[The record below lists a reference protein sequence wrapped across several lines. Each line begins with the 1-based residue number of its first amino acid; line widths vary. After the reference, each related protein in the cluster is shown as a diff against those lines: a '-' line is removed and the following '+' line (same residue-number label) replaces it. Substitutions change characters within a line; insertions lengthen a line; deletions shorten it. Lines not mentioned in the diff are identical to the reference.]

1 MVTEGLCL
9 HGHLDVGEEQLRGEV
24 AVAWHR
30 DRTATDAADA
40 ESPAHGP
47 QARVWNG
54 TDAYGQPSAA
64 RNWYAKLCLARW
76 RQRVAKAARD
86 AAQRLE
92 GGNPSGVRAAADAT
106 AARAYS
112 EAVTDRT
119 RAARN
124 LAFLCRCAEAGILAN
139 GNDCHGLSDGPA
151 VPSEEQKLPP
161 GCISIVEALRGEP
174 PAAQGSPFK
183 LDVTPRPKKRKDRSR
198 GGTGSGHTRGRART
212 RPRANLGAARDRDRA
227 TPRRRLRVA
236 PPGVKLASR
245 AGT

>member
-1 MVTEGLCL
+1 M
-9 HGHLDVGEEQLRGEV
+9 
-24 AVAWHR
+24 
-30 DRTATDAADA
+30 
-40 ESPAHGP
+40 
-47 QARVWNG
+47 
-54 TDAYGQPSAA
+54 
-64 RNWYAKLCLARW
+64 
-76 RQRVAKAARD
+76 AKAARD

-183 LDVTPRPKKRKDRSR
+183 LDVTPRPEKRKDI
-198 GGTGSGHTRGRART
+198 
-212 RPRANLGAARDRDRA
+212 
-227 TPRRRLRVA
+227 
-236 PPGVKLASR
+236 
-245 AGT
+245 